1 MKKKLLLALTL
12 AFVLSL
18 LLIVSVNAEVTIYDD
33 APTRNNIQIKTDEI
47 IEFDDGF
54 KCPSAYVFKDVTS
67 IGYNGTFEGVMDFE
81 YISGKRSKTYTYANV
96 KGFDVPTGFTSIGQ
110 YAGRDDRAPTWI
122 TFPNTV
128 TSFGNAI
135 FQSSTTLEYCELK
148 FDESN
153 PLRKFPPYMFYG
165 CANLK
170 AFSMPD
176 CFTEIFENNT
186 FTGCTTMKAVYL
198 SKNLTTWNSGGGG
211 VGGATFDNCY
221 EMYFVNEPFSLGSVP
236 EKPEIYYFPANL
248 QNRDDVSSDFSVQS
262 VMRNCYAINSTVVF
276 GEKVTKFKN
285 EYFFQ
290 GAKVNVVFL
299 GDMDAVAM
307 GNGNW
312 YKTTYYFANP
322 ADKSTDDVTISTYSA
337 SKAVF
342 CNAEGNTTHL
352 FEKSMSTDATCTA
365 PKMTANYCFC
375 GTIIGEPTTEGEAL
389 GHLLLDEN
397 AYYTFTGF
405 LVAGN
410 KNIDC
415 ARGDCDHTEVTA
427 LESAVFTSLGYSVKE
442 YGVGGKCFTNGYK
455 INNEALD
462 LYESTMGVKVGFGF
476 GFNRADRFATEGE
489 VTLDS
494 FTISG
499 YAKRPENDR
508 EFGAVEYKMTYENSE
523 TLEQDLAKDIVI
535 AFYVVEV
542 NNETGAETLTFVN
555 KGEGAYNGFE
565 AISYLGAAELAK

>member
-1 MKKKLLLALTL
+1 MKKKIFLVLTL

-18 LLIVSVNAEVTIYDD
+18 LLIISVNAEVTTYDD
-33 APTRNNIQIKTDEI
+33 FNVNALENIEYRADDVIV
-47 IEFDDGF
+47 FDDGF
-54 KCPSAYVFKDVTS
+54 SCPSVYVFKDTKK
-67 IGYNGTFEGVMDFE
+67 IGEGNWGSPDGLKKVLDFTYINTKVAPKE
-81 YISGKRSKTYTYANV
+81 Y
-96 KGFDVPTGFTSIGQ
+96 GFDDIDSIDIPQGVTEIGR
-110 YAGRDDRAPTWI
+110 YACHSLSTIRVVSIPD
-122 TFPNTV
+122 TV
-128 TSFGNAI
+128 DNLGSAI
-135 FQSSTTLEYCELK
+135 FQKASGLEYCIMEHKETSGLTTLSGSL
-148 FDESN
+148 FSES
-153 PLRKFPPYMFYG
+153 G
-165 CANLK
+165 LK

-176 CFTEIFENNT
+176 CI
-186 FTGCTTMKAVYL
+186 TTLPSGYEFQNCKSMQAVYL
-198 SKNLTTWNSGGGG
+198 SKNLTAISNSG
-211 VGGATFDNCY
+211 ACFDWCAK
-221 EMYFVNEPFSLGSVP
+221 MYLVNEPFVAGSENEIP
-236 EKPEIYYFPANL
+236 AKPSVYYFPSKLTTLGTAGVFRGSNSI
-248 QNRDDVSSDFSVQS
+248 NDVL
-262 VMRNCYAINSTVVF
+262 VF
-276 GEKVTKFKN
+276 GTQLTAIKSRVA
-285 EYFFQ
+285 FQ
-290 GAKVNVVFL
+290 NCPANTVVFL
-299 GDMDAVAM
+299 GDMTEVVA
-307 GNGNW
+307 NE
-312 YKTTYYFANP
+312 TYYWGTKNFIFANP
-322 ADKSTDDVTISTYSA
+322 NDKSA
-337 SKAVF
+337 SDLDNLALKSDANAYF
-342 CNAEGNTTHL
+342 CYGDNASHL
-352 FEKSMSTDATCTA
+352 FEKSVSTDATCTA

-389 GHLLLDEN
+389 GHLLLDED

-427 LESAVFTSLGYSVKE
+427 LESAIFTALGYSVKE
-442 YGVGGKCFTNGYK
+442 YGVDGKCFTNGYK

-523 TLEQDLAKDIVI
+523 TLEQDIAKDIVI

>member
-1 MKKKLLLALTL
+1 MKKKIFLALTL

-18 LLIVSVNAEVTIYDD
+18 LLIISVNAEVTTYDD
-33 APTRNNIQIKTDEI
+33 FNVNALENIEYRADDVIV
-47 IEFDDGF
+47 FDDGF
-54 KCPSAYVFKDVTS
+54 SCPSVYVFKDTKTVNSGNWGKSDGLKNTLDFTYINSKVAPDKEYGFDDIDSIDIPQGVTS
-67 IGYNGTFEGVMDFE
+67 IGMYACNGMTTIRK
-81 YISGKRSKTYTYANV
+81 ISIP
-96 KGFDVPTGFTSIGQ
+96 D
-110 YAGRDDRAPTWI
+110 
-122 TFPNTV
+122 TV
-128 TSFGNAI
+128 TDIGGGAFQNA
-135 FQSSTTLEYCELK
+135 SSLEYCIMEHKETSGLTT
-148 FDESN
+148 
-153 PLRKFPPYMFYG
+153 FPGSLFSG
-165 CANLK
+165 SGLK

-176 CFTEIFENNT
+176 CI
-186 FTGCTTMKAVYL
+186 TTLSSGYVFQNCKSMKAVYL
-198 SKNLTTWNSGGGG
+198 SKNLTAIT
-211 VGGATFDNCY
+211 ATGECFDWCAK
-221 EMYFVNEPFSLGSVP
+221 MYLVNEPFVAESENEIPAKPSV
-236 EKPEIYYFPANL
+236 YYFPSKLTTLGPACTFRGTNSMNDVLVFPVSYTATTNAVAFQNCPAN
-248 QNRDDVSSDFSVQS
+248 
-262 VMRNCYAINSTVVF
+262 T
-276 GEKVTKFKN
+276 
-285 EYFFQ
+285 
-290 GAKVNVVFL
+290 VVFL
-299 GDMDAVAM
+299 GDMTNVDSS
-307 GNGNW
+307 GKYPWGTKNFI
-312 YKTTYYFANP
+312 FANP
-322 ADKSTDDVTISTYSA
+322 NDKSA
-337 SKAVF
+337 SDLTLALQSNQNAYF
-342 CNAEGNTTHL
+342 CYGDNASHL

-389 GHLLLDEN
+389 GHLLLDKD

-415 ARGDCDHTEVTA
+415 ARGGCDHTEVTA
-427 LESAVFTSLGYSVKE
+427 LESAIFTSLGYSVKE
-442 YGVGGKCFTNGYK
+442 YGVDGKCFTNGYK

-476 GFNRADRFATEGE
+476 AFNRADMFATEGE

-494 FTISG
+494 FAISG

-523 TLEQDLAKDIVI
+523 TLEQDIAKDIVI

>member
-1 MKKKLLLALTL
+1 MKKKIFLLLTL
-12 AFVLSL
+12 VFVLSCL
-18 LLIVSVNAEVTIYDD
+18 FVITANAEFVTYDD
-33 APTRNNIQIKTDEI
+33 APAKTNIEVRNDDIVVFK
-47 IEFDDGF
+47 DGF
-54 KCPSAYVFKDVTS
+54 SCPSAYIFKDAAKTQDGS
-67 IGYNGTFEGVMDFE
+67 YWKLNIPNSMDFSF
-81 YISGKRSKTYTYANV
+81 INSKMTDKTYTFEDIVELDIPQGITYLCRYA
-96 KGFDVPTGFTSIGQ
+96 
-110 YAGRDDRAPTWI
+110 
-122 TFPNTV
+122 
-128 TSFGNAI
+128 
-135 FQSSTTLEYCELK
+135 
-148 FDESN
+148 
-153 PLRKFPPYMFYG
+153 FYG
-165 CANLK
+165 CSTIKKVSVPDSVTTVGACAFENSSSLEECVFEHNEKSGLTSLPQYIFSQNVSLK
-170 AFSMPD
+170 HFSMPD
-176 CFTEIFENNT
+176 CITT
-186 FTGCTTMKAVYL
+186 LTGEGSHFAGCSSLGAVYL
-198 SKNLTTWNSGGGG
+198 SKNLTTIQGTRGDRPS
-211 VGGATFDNCY
+211 FDGCAN
-221 EMYFVNEPFSLGSVP
+221 MYFVNEAFAPNTNP
-236 EKPEIYYFPANL
+236 EKPTVYYFPSNLENFANQCVFRGCANL
-248 QNRDDVSSDFSVQS
+248 NDVLVLGTGITEIS
-262 VMRNCYAINSTVVF
+262 N
-276 GEKVTKFKN
+276 GH
-285 EYFFQ
+285 FFQ
-290 GAKVNVVFL
+290 KLPQSKIVFL
-299 GDMDAVAM
+299 GDMTKVSVTEW
-307 GNGNW
+307 GVSEIF
-312 YKTTYYFANP
+312 FANKNDID
-322 ADKSTDDVTISTYSA
+322 ASNAGYSGTIS
-337 SKAVF
+337 AVF

-352 FEKSMSTDATCTA
+352 LEKSVSTDATCTA

-389 GHLLLDEN
+389 GHLLLDED

-427 LESAVFTSLGYSVKE
+427 LESAIFTALGYSVKE
-442 YGVGGKCFTNGYK
+442 YGVDGKCFTNGYK
-455 INNEALD
+455 INNEVLD